1 VYVVDNNTAHK
12 TFVQIGIT
20 QADKYEILDGLK
32 PSQMLVVN
40 GMSFLKDGTKVE
52 IVRLEDIK

>member
-1 VYVVDNNTAHK
+1 VYVVNNNTAHK
-12 TFVQIGIT
+12 TPVQIGIT

-32 PSQMLVVN
+32 PGQTLVVN